1 MANQNGQTSPVVS
14 RYIVTA
20 AANEVSPTGFGA
32 GDSPTMLRKLSSL
45 FAALAQGAFAS
56 KVWLSYKPV
65 AALATVTTTHTGD
78 ETAADTLT
86 VAGSA
91 ITFESSAAVG
101 ASNQVNIA
109 SGTAGTSISGASPAL
124 TATALSFFVNIN
136 GDGPQAVYIDDAGTH
151 TGAAVA
157 AKIQTAI
164 RALTPF
170 NALNAVAY
178 SSATCAYT
186 TVYTIT
192 SGVKGNNSTV
202 AVTGAGA
209 SSLKLGVNAGGVEA
223 AGTYTTNNGIAAL
236 INGQTLAA
244 GFTTSSATW
253 AGICTAY
260 ACGDVLTL
268 TAAIPGTI
276 GNGLAL
282 AVSSTGTKMV
292 ITHAWGTA
300 TAGTEGTAATFKSG
314 IA

>member
-124 TATALSFFVNIN
+124 TATALSFQIYTRVAA
-136 GDGPQAVYIDDAGTH
+136 GTVYIDDAGTH